1 MLVDIVVY
9 NHEVIAAKPT
19 KEEVPPIILIRAE
32 SGCILPAIKWNGD
45 ESYGWAQRLENRT
58 FGRLKRGAL
67 KEVFRIVRDN
77 GGLDVSGEYGSI
89 EINDKDF
96 VLSE

>member
-32 SGCILPAIKWNGD
+32 SGCILPAIKWNRD
-45 ESYGWAQRLENRT
+45 ESYSWAQRFKNRM
-58 FGRLKRGAL
+58 FGRLKHSAL
-67 KEVFRIVRDN
+67 KEAFRIVRDN
-77 GGLDVSGEYGSI
+77 GGLDISG
-89 EINDKDF
+89 
-96 VLSE
+96 